1 MIDVDQI
8 MDTAIM
14 AVRDVFGRPVS
25 YSVAG
30 TGPAIDLVAHYFRE
44 HNTFDEG
51 TGAGVSTTRDVLDFR
66 TADLTAAGI
75 SPRQNDVITMRDG
88 QVWRVLDVQP
98 GDVGSLYLY
107 VGRRS
112 A

>member
-1 MIDVDQI
+1 MIDIDQI
-8 MDTAIM
+8 MDTAI
-14 AVRDVFGRPVS
+14 VGVKSVFGRPVS

-44 HNTFDEG
+44 HREMDQG
-51 TGAGVSTTRDVLDFR
+51 TGASVSTTRDVLDFR
-66 TADLTAAGI
+66 AADLTEAGI
-75 SPRQNDVITMRDG
+75 TPKQNDVVTMRDG

-98 GDVGSLYLY
+98 GDVGSTYLII
-107 VGRRS
+107 GRRS